1 MNKNTTSNQEDYLEA
16 IHKILQDRP
25 VVRVKEIAAELEV
38 SKPSVTSALQT
49 LSRDGLVNYE
59 PYGLITLTTAG
70 EKKAGMIF
78 QKHKIIEE
86 FFETILGIEE
96 QAAAEQACVMEHGL
110 DNPTFKRLIMFMR
123 YHYEHE
129 GDKDLWLKKFSDF
142 CDKNPIDG
150 LKAEEVQEFL
160 HKE

>member
-1 MNKNTTSNQEDYLEA
+1 MTSNQEDYLEA
-16 IHKILQDRP
+16 IHKILQGRP

-59 PYGLITLTTAG
+59 PYGLITLTEAG
-70 EKKAGMIF
+70 KKRAGMIF

-86 FFETILGIEE
+86 FFERILGIDEVE
-96 QAAAEQACVMEHGL
+96 AAQQACVMEHGL
-110 DNPTFKRLIMFMR
+110 DNHTFMRLIQFMR

-129 GDKDLWLKKFSDF
+129 GSKDKWFDRFSTF
-142 CDKNPIDG
+142 CVENPLDE
-150 LKAEEVQEFL
+150 LDAHEVQEFL